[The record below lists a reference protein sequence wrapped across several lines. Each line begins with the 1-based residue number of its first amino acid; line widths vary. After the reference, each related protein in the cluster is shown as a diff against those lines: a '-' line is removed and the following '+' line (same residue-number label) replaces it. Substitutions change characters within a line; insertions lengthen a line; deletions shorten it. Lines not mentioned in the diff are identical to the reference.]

1 MYNLWS
7 VASLQEKLLNIWR
20 DIKWMVSTASKPDEE
35 EFNLT
40 AKFLALIAF
49 IAGAFQIVFHV
60 AGVYINHFV
69 YGTPLHTLGDP
80 VKETVAVLV
89 SITLIFIGLL
99 YLMTKLR

>member
-1 MYNLWS
+1 M
-7 VASLQEKLLNIWR
+7 ASLQEKLLNLWR
-20 DIKWMVSTASKPDEE
+20 DIKWVISAASKPDEE
-35 EFNLT
+35 ELNLV

-60 AGVYINHFV
+60 TGTFINSFV
-69 YGTPLHTLGDP
+69 YKTPPHTLGDP
-80 VKETVAVLV
+80 IKETVAVLV

>member
-1 MYNLWS
+1 M
-7 VASLQEKLLNIWR
+7 ASLQEKLLNLWR
-20 DIKWMVSTASKPDEE
+20 DIKWVISAASKPDE

-49 IAGAFQIVFHV
+49 IAGAFQIVFHA
-60 AGVYINHFV
+60 AGVFINRFV

-80 VKETVAVLV
+80 IKETVAVLV

>member
-1 MYNLWS
+1 MYNSWS
-7 VASLQEKLLNIWR
+7 VASLQEKLLNLWR
-20 DIKWMVSTASKPDEE
+20 DIKWVVSTASKPDEE
-35 EFNLT
+35 ELNLT
-40 AKFLALIAF
+40 AKFLALTAF

-69 YGTPLHTLGDP
+69 YGTPLYTLGDP
-80 VKETVAVLV
+80 VKETVAMLV